1 MASLSWQLAGR
12 YRHTRHSS
20 ALHRF
25 ISASST
31 WGIGLGVAILI
42 LALSVMNGFEAALKS
57 KLLSVIPHV
66 ELLAYDEPIQQWQQK
81 LPKLLR
87 QPGVVAGAPYIQSDA
102 MLRAGSKVKAA
113 GVRGIELAYEQQI
126 SQLNQFVKAGQLT
139 TLTGNQIVLGQG
151 IATELGVTVGEQV
164 QLMLPQL
171 SENGTL
177 AKQQNV
183 SVEVVA
189 IVGIGGQLDYQ
200 QVWVDLTALGQW
212 LQLPAGA
219 VEGLAFKV
227 EDIFASADIAREL
240 GNQSQDYVYMLDWT
254 RTQGHLYQ
262 DIQLVRSILYLVLAL
277 VITVACF
284 NIVATLV
291 MAVREKE
298 SDIAILLTMGTP
310 PGVVVRAFMWLGWLN
325 GIKGTLAGTLAGL
338 LLAWQIEFI
347 YQVASQVFGW
357 QLLDPTIYFIDYL
370 PSEIQLFDVGLTAG
384 VALVLSLLATIY
396 PAQRAAQ
403 VQPAMVLGQR

>member
-12 YRHTRHSS
+12 YRHTRNSS
-20 ALHRF
+20 AFIRF

-42 LALSVMNGFEAALKS
+42 LALSVMNGFEAALKN

-66 ELLAYDEPIQQWQQK
+66 ELLAYDKPIEHWQAK
-81 LPKLLR
+81 LPAMLR

-113 GVRGIELAYEQQI
+113 GVRGIELAYEEQI
-126 SQLNQFVKAGQLT
+126 SQLQQFVRAGQLNS
-139 TLTGNQIVLGQG
+139 LSSNQIVLGQG
-151 IATELGVTVGEQV
+151 IATELGVSVGDQV
-164 QLMLPQL
+164 QLMLPKI
-171 SENGTL
+171 SNDGTL

-183 SVEVVA
+183 TVEVVA
-189 IVGIGGQLDYQ
+189 VVGIGGQIDYQ

-227 EDIFASADIAREL
+227 NDIFAAADIAREL

-277 VITVACF
+277 VIMVACF

-310 PGVVVRAFMWLGWLN
+310 PAVVVRAFMWLGWLN
-325 GIKGTLAGTLAGL
+325 GIKGTLYGAVTGV
-338 LLAWQIEFI
+338 LLAWQIEAI
-347 YQVASQVFGW
+347 YRLASQLFGW

-370 PSEIQLFDVGLTAG
+370 PSRIEWSDVGLTVG
-384 VALVLSLLATIY
+384 VALILSLCATFY
-396 PAQRAAQ
+396 PALRAAK

>member
-171 SENGTL
+171 SEDGTL

-227 EDIFASADIAREL
+227 DDIFASPDIAREL

-370 PSEIQLFDVGLTAG
+370 PSDIQLFDVGLTAG

>member
-12 YRHTRHSS
+12 YRHTRNSS
-20 ALHRF
+20 AFIRF

-42 LALSVMNGFEAALKS
+42 LALSVMNGFEAALKN

-66 ELLAYDEPIQQWQQK
+66 ELLAYDKPIEHWQAK
-81 LPKLLR
+81 LPALLR
-87 QPGVVAGAPYIQSDA
+87 QPGVIAGAPYIQSDA

-113 GVRGIELAYEQQI
+113 GVRGIELAYEEQI
-126 SQLNQFVKAGQLT
+126 SQLQQFVRAGQLNS
-139 TLTGNQIVLGQG
+139 LSGQQIVLGQG
-151 IATELGVTVGEQV
+151 IATELGVAVGDQV

-171 SENGTL
+171 SSDGTL

-183 SVEVVA
+183 TVEVVA
-189 IVGIGGQLDYQ
+189 VVGIGGQLDYQ

-219 VEGLAFKV
+219 VEGLAFKIH
-227 EDIFASADIAREL
+227 DIFAAADIAREL

-277 VITVACF
+277 VIMVACF

-310 PGVVVRAFMWLGWLN
+310 PAVVVRAFMWLGWLN
-325 GIKGTLAGTLAGL
+325 GIKGTLYGAVAGL
-338 LLAWQIEFI
+338 LLAWQIEAI
-347 YQVASQVFGW
+347 YRLASQLFGW

-370 PSEIQLFDVGLTAG
+370 PSKIEWSDVGLTVG
-384 VALVLSLLATIY
+384 VALVLSLFATFY
-396 PAQRAAQ
+396 PAQRAAK

>member
-12 YRHTRHSS
+12 YRHTRNSS
-20 ALHRF
+20 AFIRF

-42 LALSVMNGFEAALKS
+42 LALSVMNGFEAALKN

-66 ELLAYDEPIQQWQQK
+66 ELLAYDKPIEHWQAK
-81 LPKLLR
+81 LPALLR
-87 QPGVVAGAPYIQSDA
+87 QPGVIAGAPYIQSDA

-113 GVRGIELAYEQQI
+113 GVRGIELAYEEQI
-126 SQLNQFVKAGQLT
+126 SQLQQFVRAGQLNS
-139 TLTGNQIVLGQG
+139 LSGQQIVLGQG
-151 IATELGVTVGEQV
+151 IATELGVAVGDQV

-171 SENGTL
+171 SSDGTL

-183 SVEVVA
+183 TVEVVA
-189 IVGIGGQLDYQ
+189 VVGIGGQLDYQ

-227 EDIFASADIAREL
+227 NDIFAAADIAREL

-277 VITVACF
+277 VIMVACF

-310 PGVVVRAFMWLGWLN
+310 PAVVVRAFMWLGWLN
-325 GIKGTLAGTLAGL
+325 GIKGTLYGAVAGL
-338 LLAWQIEFI
+338 LLAWQIESI
-347 YQVASQVFGW
+347 YQVASQLFGW

-370 PSEIQLFDVGLTAG
+370 PSSIEWSDVGLTVG
-384 VALVLSLLATIY
+384 VALVLSLFATFY
-396 PAQRAAQ
+396 PAQRAAK

>member
-12 YRHTRHSS
+12 YRHTRNSS
-20 ALHRF
+20 AFIRF

-42 LALSVMNGFEAALKS
+42 LALSVMNGFEAALKN

-66 ELLAYDEPIQQWQQK
+66 ELLAYDKPIEHWQAK
-81 LPKLLR
+81 LPALLR
-87 QPGVVAGAPYIQSDA
+87 QPGVIAGAPYIQSDA

-113 GVRGIELAYEQQI
+113 GVRGIELAYEEQI
-126 SQLNQFVKAGQLT
+126 SQLQEFVRAGQLNS
-139 TLTGNQIVLGQG
+139 LSGQQIVLGQG
-151 IATELGVTVGEQV
+151 IATELGVAVGDQV

-171 SENGTL
+171 SSDGTL

-183 SVEVVA
+183 TVEVVA
-189 IVGIGGQLDYQ
+189 VVGIGGQLDYQ

-219 VEGLAFKV
+219 VEGLAFKIH
-227 EDIFASADIAREL
+227 DIFAAADIAREL

-277 VITVACF
+277 VIMVACF

-310 PGVVVRAFMWLGWLN
+310 PAVVVRAFMWLGWLN
-325 GIKGTLAGTLAGL
+325 GIKGTLYGAVAGL
-338 LLAWQIEFI
+338 LLAWQIEAI
-347 YQVASQVFGW
+347 YRLASQLFGW

-370 PSEIQLFDVGLTAG
+370 PSKIEWSDVGLTVG
-384 VALVLSLLATIY
+384 VALVLSLFATFY
-396 PAQRAAQ
+396 PAQRAAK

>member
-66 ELLAYDEPIQQWQQK
+66 ELLAYDEPIEQWQPK
-81 LPKLLR
+81 LTKLLR

-126 SQLNQFVKAGQLT
+126 SQLQQFVKAGELT
-139 TLTGNQIVLGQG
+139 ALTGNQIVLGQG
-151 IATELGVTVGEQV
+151 IATELGVKVGEQV

-171 SENGTL
+171 SADGTL

-212 LQLPAGA
+212 LQLPTGA

-227 EDIFASADIAREL
+227 DDIFASAAIARAL
-240 GNQSQDYVYMLDWT
+240 GDQSQDYVYMLDWT

-325 GIKGTLAGTLAGL
+325 GIKGTLAGTVAGL
-338 LLAWQIEFI
+338 LLSWQIEFI
-347 YQVASQVFGW
+347 YQTASQVFGW

-370 PSEIQLFDVGLTAG
+370 PSEIQLFDVGLTTG

-396 PAQRAAQ
+396 PARRAAL

>member
-12 YRHTRHSS
+12 YRHTRNSS
-20 ALHRF
+20 AFIRF

-42 LALSVMNGFEAALKS
+42 LALSVMNGFEAALKN

-66 ELLAYDEPIQQWQQK
+66 ELLAYDKPIEHWQAK
-81 LPKLLR
+81 LPAMLR
-87 QPGVVAGAPYIQSDA
+87 QPGVIAGAPYIQSDA

-113 GVRGIELAYEQQI
+113 GVRGIELAYEEQI
-126 SQLNQFVKAGQLT
+126 SQLQQFVRAGQLNS
-139 TLTGNQIVLGQG
+139 LSGHQIVLGQG
-151 IATELGVTVGEQV
+151 IATELGVTVGDQI

-171 SENGTL
+171 SSDGSL

-183 SVEVVA
+183 TVEVVA
-189 IVGIGGQLDYQ
+189 VVGIGGQLDYQ

-227 EDIFASADIAREL
+227 NDIFAAADIAREL

-277 VITVACF
+277 VIMVACF

-310 PGVVVRAFMWLGWLN
+310 PAVVVRAFMWLGWLN
-325 GIKGTLAGTLAGL
+325 GIKGTLYGAVAGV
-338 LLAWQIEFI
+338 LLAWQIEAI
-347 YQVASQVFGW
+347 YQLASQLFGW

-370 PSEIQLFDVGLTAG
+370 PSKIEWSDVGLTVG
-384 VALVLSLLATIY
+384 VALVLSLFATFY
-396 PAQRAAQ
+396 PAQRAAK

>member
-1 MASLSWQLAGR
+1 MANLSWQLASR
-12 YRHTRHSS
+12 YRHTRNSS
-20 ALHRF
+20 ALIRF

-42 LALSVMNGFEAALKS
+42 LALSVMNGFEAALKN

-66 ELLAYDEPIQQWQQK
+66 ELLAYDKPIAHWQAK
-81 LPKLLR
+81 LPALLR
-87 QPGVVAGAPYIQSDA
+87 QPGVIAGAPYIQSDA

-113 GVRGIELAYEQQI
+113 GVRGIELAYEEQI
-126 SQLNQFVKAGQLT
+126 SQLQQFVRSGSLNS
-139 TLTGNQIVLGQG
+139 LSGNQIVLGQG
-151 IATELGVTVGEQV
+151 IATELGVTVGDLV

-171 SENGTL
+171 SSDGTL

-183 SVEVVA
+183 AVEVVA
-189 IVGIGGQLDYQ
+189 VVGIGGQLDYQ

-227 EDIFASADIAREL
+227 NDIFAAADIAREL

-277 VITVACF
+277 VIMVACF

-298 SDIAILLTMGTP
+298 GDIAILLTMGTP
-310 PGVVVRAFMWLGWLN
+310 PAVVVRAFMWLGWLN
-325 GIKGTLAGTLAGL
+325 GIKGTLYGAVAGL
-338 LLAWQIEFI
+338 LLAWQIESI
-347 YQVASQVFGW
+347 YQLASQLFGW

-370 PSEIQLFDVGLTAG
+370 PSKIEWFDVALTVG
-384 VALVLSLLATIY
+384 VALVLSLFATFY
-396 PAQRAAQ
+396 PAQRAAK